1 MSLDLEKTAN
11 QIEIMA
17 SRMRKSQYN
26 EPLILANALK
36 HLTQADIAQL
46 QKKRLATGE
55 GFEFPRPA
63 GLTENMGSIYQPP
76 EAPKDFRVLA
86 VDGSHIDVDRHMPSR
101 CYLINIGGCILTYGS
116 NPDAQLFSR
125 PRLYAQHDELYLSD
139 PTSRTR
145 EVSVTGE
152 ILGWKRAV
160 EEAKALA
167 ETTKT
172 TISDLPIL
180 TLLDGSLVMF
190 RFPAQGQ
197 DFVRDIM
204 LKEGLI
210 PALDSLYST
219 SLLNTLATASYI
231 SLPRGTDVVNSL
243 RMNHTYCPYNES
255 SCHDHCGD
263 FPPLERPCH
272 DLNNILDRQLFET
285 LLKTG
290 ERSAV
295 FYSTSPVVEEHYG
308 PHQIYFYYL
317 NVGEEIGRVEMP
329 RWVAQNEKL
338 LDLTHSLVLD
348 QCRRGMGYPA
358 ALTEAHEQA
367 VISGSD
373 RESFKKLV
381 ETTLYNHRVPVFTSE
396 KSRAKMVR
404 GV

>member
-17 SRMRKSQYN
+17 LRMRKSQHN

-36 HLTQADIAQL
+36 HLTQADISQL
-46 QKKRLATGE
+46 QKKRCATG
-55 GFEFPRPA
+55 GNFEFPRPA

-76 EAPKDFRVLA
+76 KVPKDFRVLA

-116 NPDAQLFSR
+116 NPDAQLFSQ
-125 PRLYAQHDELYLSD
+125 PRLYAQHNELYLSD
-139 PTSRTR
+139 PTSLTR

-160 EEAKALA
+160 EEAKVLA
-167 ETTKT
+167 KTTET

-219 SLLNTLATASYI
+219 SLLNTLATASYV
-231 SLPRGTDVVNSL
+231 SLPRSTDVVNSL
-243 RMNHTYCPYNES
+243 RMNHTYCPYDES
-255 SCHDHCGD
+255 SCHDHCGNL
-263 FPPLERPCH
+263 PPLERPCH

-285 LLKTG
+285 LLKPG

-329 RWVAQNEKL
+329 RWVAQNQKL

-373 RESFKKLV
+373 RESFKELV

-396 KSRAKMVR
+396 KSRSKMVR